1 MSILHQPSPI
11 ETAKVSVNSHPVTR
25 NSANEEPRLPAGWY
39 EDGQA
44 AVRNRQPFSPE
55 HMETRERYQAE
66 HRAWEDRMEAK
77 GRGYSPETGYRL
89 VDDGEQV
96 LMDYLRLTG
105 APAEIIDIA
114 KWLPTA
120 AVVKH
125 NFFWSWKSMSR
136 FHAVRVGQFVPAMR
150 AAIKSIRFFLDAA
163 KVQ

>member
-1 MSILHQPSPI
+1 
-11 ETAKVSVNSHPVTR
+11 
-25 NSANEEPRLPAGWY
+25 
-39 EDGQA
+39 
-44 AVRNRQPFSPE
+44 
-55 HMETRERYQAE
+55 
-66 HRAWEDRMEAK
+66 
-77 GRGYSPETGYRL
+77 
-89 VDDGEQV
+89 V
-96 LMDYLRLTG
+96 LMDNLRLTG
-105 APAEIIDIA
+105 APADIIDIA